1 MKNCI
6 RLVLLILLPVS
17 FSLLAC
23 GNNEGQNLILK
34 ANNEW
39 IKGKNHSA
47 VEQFKAILKKY
58 PSDQFAEEA
67 LFRLGEIFH
76 FSLNNS
82 KQAITYFQEVKKLN
96 KGGVFGFDA
105 QKYIAEIMEFTF
117 KDYDQAIIEY
127 QHLINEF
134 DQPMKHADHQYRI
147 ASIYIKK
154 QNYNQALAEFE
165 ILLEKYSESIRVEKV
180 HFKIIETLY
189 TLNRCSD
196 VQDYFKHF
204 FEIFP
209 GSKYLD
215 EINFILAS
223 CLEEKGKLREAYSK
237 FKLLKNN
244 YIYPILLEMK
254 MESLEKR
261 IKKK

>member
-96 KGGVFGFDA
+96 KG
-105 QKYIAEIMEFTF
+105 E
-117 KDYDQAIIEY
+117 
-127 QHLINEF
+127 
-134 DQPMKHADHQYRI
+134 
-147 ASIYIKK
+147 
-154 QNYNQALAEFE
+154 
-165 ILLEKYSESIRVEKV
+165 
-180 HFKIIETLY
+180 
-189 TLNRCSD
+189 C
-196 VQDYFKHF
+196 
-204 FEIFP
+204 
-209 GSKYLD
+209 
-215 EINFILAS
+215 LAS
-223 CLEEKGKLREAYSK
+223 MLKSILRRLWNL
-237 FKLLKNN
+237 LLK
-244 YIYPILLEMK
+244 IMIRPLLNT
-254 MESLEKR
+254 S
-261 IKKK
+261 I

>member
-1 MKNCI
+1 MKNYFSLFLI
-6 RLVLLILLPVS
+6 ILLPVS
-17 FSLLAC
+17 FAFMAC
-23 GNNEGQNLILK
+23 GKNEGQNLILK

-47 VEQFKAILKKY
+47 IEQFKAILKKY
-58 PSDQFAEEA
+58 PSDRFAEEA
-67 LFRLGEIFH
+67 LFRLGEIYY

-82 KQAITYFQEVKKLN
+82 EQAITYFQEVKKLN
-96 KGGVFGFDA
+96 KGGAFGFDA

-117 KDYDQAIIEY
+117 KNYDQAIIEY

-237 FKLLKNN
+237 FKLLKND